1 MSLAGQYK
9 SEVKKAVELDGKNTD
24 ALWELMEFYWNAP
37 GIAGGD
43 QKKARGVADDIMR
56 IDASRGYL
64 ALAEL
69 AQGKQEADVEDYYRK
84 AEQADPKSYEVQVRL
99 ARFYLADKQKNHD
112 LAAKH
117 ARQAIAIDPGRIG
130 GYKAMAAVLA
140 QQERWQELDV
150 VLAES
155 ESRVPDDLGPQ
166 FQSGLETL
174 LAGKD
179 PVRAERYLRKYLT
192 QEPEAYG
199 TRLSRAH
206 WRIGQALEKQG
217 RKQEAIAEV
226 EAALRME
233 PEMEEAKKDLKRLK
247 Q

>member
-1 MSLAGQYK
+1 
-9 SEVKKAVELDGKNTD
+9 
-24 ALWELMEFYWNAP
+24 
-37 GIAGGD
+37 
-43 QKKARGVADDIMR
+43 
-56 IDASRGYL
+56 
-64 ALAEL
+64 
-69 AQGKQEADVEDYYRK
+69 
-84 AEQADPKSYEVQVRL
+84 
-99 ARFYLADKQKNHD
+99 
-112 LAAKH
+112 
-117 ARQAIAIDPGRIG
+117 
-130 GYKAMAAVLA
+130 MAAVLA

-155 ESRVPDDLGPQ
+155 KSRVPDDLGPQ
-166 FQSGLETL
+166 FQAGLETL

-179 PVRAERYLRKYLT
+179 PARAERYLRKYLT

-217 RKQEAIAEV
+217 RKAEAIAEIEV
-226 EAALRME
+226 ALRME